1 MQVNKVVTD
10 LDTKN
15 YNAVIK
21 QFNDKHTK
29 AQEDLYNECVKLNKL
44 TQSLLQSYVSLMS
57 SYQTLYARVVKDI

>member
-29 AQEDLYNECVKLNKL
+29 AQEDLYNKCVQLNKL
-44 TQSLLQSYVSLMS
+44 TQSLLQSYVSLMT
-57 SYQTLYARVVKDI
+57 SYQTLYAKVVKDI

>member
-29 AQEDLYNECVKLNKL
+29 AQEDLYNECIKLNKL

-57 SYQTLYARVVKDI
+57 SYQALYAKVVKDI